1 MLDECQNDI
10 EKMRKELLAN
20 RLYGHT
26 CIFIDDKGVGGYQTR
41 AEGHW
46 KPVCMQCG
54 YLWEL
59 GKVDKLNRQ
68 LKDVSMQSGQFQQLT
83 R

>member
-1 MLDECQNDI
+1 M
-10 EKMRKELLAN
+10 KAELLAN
-20 RLYGHT
+20 RVYGHT
-26 CIFIDDKGVGGYQTR
+26 CIFIDDKGEGGYQTR

-59 GKVDKLNRQ
+59 KKVDELNR
-68 LKDVSMQSGQFQQLT
+68 
-83 R
+83 